1 MLISVLCFSLV
12 AGFLLG
18 QALYN
23 IIIHPLASFPG
34 PRLWAASRLP
44 YICCLWQGRL
54 HERIKVL
61 HDTYGPVVRIAPDE
75 LSFTKAQAWNDI
87 YCGGVGNKGFPKHA
101 AYRNAQTFE
110 SLFDASDENHSHLR
124 HLLKPNFFSLGA
136 ARRQEKQVQAYA
148 DRLIAQLRTHHS
160 RERFEDSV
168 PANMREWFSFATFDI
183 IGQVVLSEDFGC
195 LDGRAYHPWTLM
207 VITHFKLSALLM
219 CSRFYLPL
227 SVLTF
232 LAPERLIRLRDKFLS
247 LVRDKVARRCERT
260 LPPGERD
267 FVTTALGQLTKN
279 EKLQDNLAEDGEHN
293 PGDDSRDQVTFLSRM
308 ELEANCTLLLLA
320 GSDTIA
326 TSLISVT
333 HLLCGNPL
341 VLRKLTCEVRS
352 VAPLESDVNYMN
364 ITSNMPYLNAVLRE
378 THRLCP
384 PLANG
389 PARVVGKQAAVIAG
403 VVVPPKTAVGV
414 TYFAANH
421 SDQNFVFPDEFLP
434 ERWLSSELAAKYTN
448 DDEKSSWSHRIFA
461 ADARDV
467 ARPFSVGGRDCLG
480 QNLAMVEF
488 RVLLARLIWNF
499 DMQAYFETNNDT
511 SVRSGVQSSSYHRW
525 TDQRAYMLWE
535 KEDYHVLLKE
545 RQ

>member
-1 MLISVLCFSLV
+1 MLISVLCFLV
-12 AGFLLG
+12 AGFLIG
-18 QALYN
+18 RALYN

-34 PRLWAASRLP
+34 PRLWAVSRLP

-54 HERIKVL
+54 HERIKDL

-110 SLFDASDENHSHLR
+110 SLFDASDENHNRLR
-124 HLLKPNFFSLGA
+124 RLLKTDFFSLGA

-148 DRLIAQLRTHHS
+148 DRLIAQLRTHHG

-168 PANMREWFSFATFDI
+168 PANMREWYNFATFDI

-207 VITHFKLSALLM
+207 VLTHFKLSALLM
-219 CSRFYLPL
+219 CSRFYFPLP
-227 SVLTF
+227 VLTF
-232 LAPERLIRLRDKFLS
+232 LAPARLIRLRDKFLS
-247 LVRDKVARRCERT
+247 LVRVKVARRCQRT

-267 FVTTALGQLTKN
+267 FVTAALGQLTKN
-279 EKLQDNLAEDGEHN
+279 GELQKNLTEDGEHN
-293 PGDDSRDQVTFLSRM
+293 LGDDDRDQVTFLSRA
-308 ELEANCTLLLLA
+308 ELEANCILLLLA

-333 HLLCGNPL
+333 HLLCRNPR
-341 VLRKLTCEVRS
+341 VLQRLTCEVRS

-389 PARVVGKQAAVIAG
+389 PARVVGKQAAAIAG

-421 SDQNFVFPDEFLP
+421 SAQNFVFPDEFLP
-434 ERWLSSELAAKYTN
+434 ERWLSSELATKYNN
-448 DDEKSSWSHRIFA
+448 DNENSRWPHQIFA
-461 ADARDV
+461 TDARDV
-467 ARPFSVGGRDCLG
+467 VRPFSVGGRDCLG

-488 RVLLARLIWNF
+488 RVLLARVIWNF
-499 DMQAYFETNNDT
+499 DMQAYFGTNNDT

-535 KEDYHVLLKE
+535 KENYHVLLKE